1 MPGPP
6 FLRSAALA
14 RSGIAPMARIVKRF
28 RESFRRWATWPLAG
42 LGLIAWLVLLYLM
55 VGDLL

>member
-6 FLRSAALA
+6 FLRSSALA
-14 RSGIAPMARIVKRF
+14 RSGVGPMARIVERLW
-28 RESFRRWATWPLAG
+28 ESFRRWAIWPLAG